1 MTKVSGWGRAID
13 ASSDVS
19 HVQSVTDLKN
29 ILSGTTPR
37 GVTPRGLG
45 RSYGDAAINSG
56 GVVVVVGDSPQGK
69 ETLSGIEIDT
79 SRRLARVG
87 AGASIEQ
94 MLRVFMPAGFF
105 VPVTPGTRHV
115 TLGGAVASDI
125 HGKNHHTDGTFGHH
139 ISSMSVMLS
148 NGEIVEISPTLNT
161 DWFWATVGGMGL
173 TGVVLDATIDLIPI
187 TNNMISVTTQRTD
200 HIDELFAVMSD
211 SSTDD
216 SFRYSVAWV
225 DMMSKGDA
233 FGRGVLT
240 RGNHASADSLRD
252 HRVQPSLSYR
262 PRTRVGVPSWFPN
275 GALNT
280 ATIKVFNELWFRR
293 APTSPTET
301 LESVTGFFHPLDGV
315 RHWNRMYGSR
325 GFLQYQCVV
334 PLNAS
339 DVLKEIMTM
348 MQKARVPS
356 FLAVL
361 KRMGPANPGPLSF
374 PMEGWTLAVDIAVGS
389 SRLSE
394 VLPEMDEKVIAAGGR
409 HYLSKDAHM
418 SHSTVVRGY
427 PHLDRWKTI
436 RDEMDPNKRWT
447 SDLARR
453 LQLVGVSQ

>member
-1 MTKVSGWGRAID
+1 MTKVSGWGRAIGS
-13 ASSDVS
+13 SSDVS
-19 HVQSVTDLKN
+19 HVQSVADLKH

-37 GVTPRGLG
+37 GVTLRGLG

-56 GVVVVVGDSPQGK
+56 GVVAILGDTPRGAQ
-69 ETLSGIEIDT
+69 TLSDIEIDT

-87 AGASIEQ
+87 AGVSIEQ
-94 MLRVFMPAGFF
+94 MLQAFMPAGFF

-115 TLGGAVASDI
+115 TLGGAVAADI
-125 HGKNHHTDGTFGHH
+125 HGKNHHTDGTFGNH

-148 NGEIVEISPTLNT
+148 HGEIVELTPTHNT

-173 TGVVLDATIDLIPI
+173 TGVVLEAVIDLIPI
-187 TNNMISVTTQRTD
+187 TNNMISVTTQRTE
-200 HIDELFAVMSD
+200 HIDELFTIMSD

-240 RGNHASADSLRD
+240 RGNHASVEAVHDYGDL
-252 HRVQPSLSYR
+252 PSLAYR
-262 PRTRVGVPSWFPN
+262 PRTRLGVPSWFPN
-275 GALNT
+275 GVLNA
-280 ATIKVFNELWFRR
+280 ATIKTFNELWFRK
-293 APTSPTET
+293 APAFPTET
-301 LESVTGFFHPLDGV
+301 VENVTGFFHPLDGV

-334 PLNAS
+334 PLNTS

-394 VLPEMDEKVIAAGGR
+394 VLPEIDETVIAAGGR
-409 HYLSKDAHM
+409 HYLAKDSHM
-418 SHSTVVRGY
+418 SHSTLVRGY
-427 PHLDRWKTI
+427 PHLGRWKAV
-436 RDEMDPNKRWT
+436 RNEMDPNEKWT